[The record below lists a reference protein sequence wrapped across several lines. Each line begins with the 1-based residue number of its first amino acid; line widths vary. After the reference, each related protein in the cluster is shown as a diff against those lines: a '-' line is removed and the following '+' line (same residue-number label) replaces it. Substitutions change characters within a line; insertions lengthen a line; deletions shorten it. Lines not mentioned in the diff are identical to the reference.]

1 MNAGLSVLI
10 TARDEAEM
18 LPGALASVAGWAAEI
33 VVVVDPRTTDT
44 TREVA
49 AAAGARVLDHAFVSS
64 GAQCNWGLDQCGTP
78 WVLVL
83 DADERVTADLRAEID
98 AHVTHPGPAA
108 FSMRRVNFAFGRRLR
123 WGDWGGDRVVRLLA
137 RGRAHFVERAVHGAV
152 EADSV
157 GRLRSAL
164 DHHSL
169 RSLAQYLPKLDDY
182 AARGASDLLAAG
194 RRPTVARACLHATW
208 RLLRGL
214 VLRLGFLDGWPG
226 VLVAGLGAWGTFQ
239 KWVRAWETTTSAR
252 PRP

>member
-1 MNAGLSVLI
+1 MSALTVLI

-18 LPGALASVAGWAAEI
+18 LPGALASVAGWAEEI

-49 AAAGARVLDHAFVSS
+49 RAAGARVLEHPFESS
-64 GAQCNWGLDQCGTP
+64 GAQCNWGLAQCATP

-83 DADERVTADLRAEID
+83 DADERVTANLRGEITK
-98 AHVTHPGPAA
+98 HLLRPGPPAC
-108 FSMRRVNFAFGRRLR
+108 SVRRENFAFGRRLR
-123 WGDWGGDRVVRLLA
+123 WGDWGGDRVIRLLE

-157 GRLRSAL
+157 GRLRGSL
-164 DHHSL
+164 EHHSL

-182 AARGASDLLAAG
+182 ASRGAADLLAG
-194 RRPTVARACLHATW
+194 GSRPTMARASLHAAW
-208 RLLRGL
+208 RLLRAL
-214 VLRLGFLDGWPG
+214 VLRLGLLDGWVG
-226 VLVAGLGAWGTFQ
+226 VTVAVLAAWGTFL
-239 KWVRAWETTTSAR
+239 KWVRAWEATTHVH